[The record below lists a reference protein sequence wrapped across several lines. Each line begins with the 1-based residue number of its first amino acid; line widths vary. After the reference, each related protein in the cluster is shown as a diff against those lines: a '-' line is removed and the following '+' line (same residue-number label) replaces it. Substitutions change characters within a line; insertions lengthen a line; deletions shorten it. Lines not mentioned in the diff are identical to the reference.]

1 MSEREARAT
10 DRRGVSERE
19 ARANDRRAVSRSLPD
34 EDVEAM
40 VATSYD
46 VDGATTLSAPPTPD
60 PDRRAVPPTRGRK
73 QHSLGRIRSP
83 LGLGWRLA
91 LGAIGVAA
99 IFGAWL
105 LLSWRLDDA
114 RSFLVPTP
122 AAAWD
127 AFTAMWRDGTFAG
140 DLAASL
146 QRVGIGY
153 AISMAIGVVLGV
165 LIGSFV
171 SAESFFEPQI
181 GFLRYIPASALT
193 PLLLLW
199 LGIGESPKITLI
211 VVGTVFFNVLMVADV
226 VRATPRELLNA
237 SATLGAGR
245 WTTVRK
251 VILPHSVPGMIDVA
265 RINLAAAW
273 LMLVVAELL
282 AAQEGLA
289 FRIVRAQRFRDVPT
303 MFALLITFGVIGL
316 VSDLLLRRLRWLVAK
331 WARP

>member
-1 MSEREARAT
+1 MST
-10 DRRGVSERE
+10 VSSGVRRSLAGADAGEVV
-19 ARANDRRAVSRSLPD
+19 AVSD
-34 EDVEAM
+34 A
-40 VATSYD
+40 
-46 VDGATTLSAPPTPD
+46 DGAVGDATPPP
-60 PDRRAVPPTRGRK
+60 PAAGSEPRRTRGRE
-73 QHSLGRIRSP
+73 QHPLLRIRSP
-83 LGLGWRLA
+83 LSPAWRVGLGA
-91 LGAIGVAA
+91 LGVAA
-99 IFGAWL
+99 IFAVWL

-114 RSFLVPTP
+114 KAFLVPSP
-122 AAAWD
+122 RAAWD
-127 AFTAMWRDGTFAG
+127 ALGAMWREGTLRG
-140 DLAASL
+140 DLVASL
-146 QRVGIGY
+146 TRVGIGY
-153 AISMAIGVVLGV
+153 AISMAIGIVVGV
-165 LIGSFV
+165 LIGTFV

-211 VVGTVFFNVLMVADV
+211 VVGTVFYNILMVADV
-226 VRATPRELLNA
+226 VRGVPRELLNA

-251 VILPHSVPGMIDVA
+251 VIVPHSVPGMIDVA

-316 VSDLLLRRLRWLVAK
+316 VSDVLLRRLRWFVAR